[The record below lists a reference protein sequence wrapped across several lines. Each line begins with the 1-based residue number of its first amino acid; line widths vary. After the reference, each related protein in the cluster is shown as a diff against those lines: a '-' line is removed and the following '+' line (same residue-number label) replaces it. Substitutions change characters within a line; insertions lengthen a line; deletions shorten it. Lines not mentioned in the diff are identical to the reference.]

1 MTAIDSRGDVV
12 PLPADFD
19 REWRGFSRAQVN
31 SYVDSVEAEL
41 RLVAADRDAAVSRA
55 EQLVRRLDD
64 LRAENEQLQQRIDR
78 ICRTPIEP
86 DGLQDRMRRM
96 VELAREEAA
105 EIIGRAKAVAEDSWV
120 SAEQAATRLRERYD
134 RLTDELDSYRRHA
147 EAERH
152 ELLRRTEAQVEAMRR
167 RTEQRSR
174 ELDEQAANRRRQIEQ
189 DFELAMIERR
199 NEATRVVDQRK
210 SAAAAEADRLVRE
223 ARRRAD
229 RLVGEAREQ
238 VEILAAVR
246 DRSIR
251 QLSAARELL
260 DDAEAMLSSEP
271 QESPQAVPVGSGIPS
286 ARQPV

>member
-174 ELDEQAANRRRQIEQ
+174 DLDEQAANRRRQIEQ

-260 DDAEAMLSSEP
+260 DGAEAMLSSEP